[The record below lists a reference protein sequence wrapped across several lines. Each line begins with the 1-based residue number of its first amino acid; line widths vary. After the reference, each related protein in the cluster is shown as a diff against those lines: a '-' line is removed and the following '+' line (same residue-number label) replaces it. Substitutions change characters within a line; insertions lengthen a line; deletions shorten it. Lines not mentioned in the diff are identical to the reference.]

1 MRLTLR
7 TLLAYLDDIL
17 PPAETKEL
25 GEKIAA
31 TPAASQLVDRI
42 REVMRKRRLTA
53 PEPDGSGG
61 GIEPNL
67 VAEYLDNNL
76 APERVADVERI
87 CLESDVNL
95 AEAAACHQILTLVLG
110 EPVEISG
117 RLRERMYALGP
128 QGTPV
133 AVPDAPA
140 PSKNVR
146 DANAR
151 EQLAA
156 IKSAQ
161 VPNTK
166 SAVKKPE
173 SRVPEYLRHK
183 PLWKRLLPWAA
194 IAAVIAIWFGLLYG
208 DPSLFRGTGDAEPI
222 DGVVAV
228 VERDDADDANDPPVE
243 APVERPDGGPSP
255 QVAAR
260 DLPDLPV
267 DPAPPADDLP
277 IMRDDNKDPEPAGE
291 VVASEATTDASKV
304 TPEPA
309 GPTTEPMPAPASD
322 TPPAP
327 VAVAGAGPP
336 QIDIVSATGSV
347 LRYEPPSSLWFPIA
361 EGEDPPAGVPLAVP
375 EPFEAKMTAD
385 GLGLGLS
392 VLGGTRFTPM
402 GATDAGK
409 LGFDLAQGRIR
420 FAADPTQPVKVEDL
434 MFALRLGQGLWRI
447 EALTPETV
455 FGIEA
460 LPLQPTGEGQDL
472 SDRTPQG
479 VVYVAQGTVRVAD
492 ANGHVEVT
500 SAGNRLIL
508 TPVGNGIGAPSA
520 PAEPAVEDEVAIA
533 TPSAAAD
540 AAVAAADAAAA
551 DTGAA
556 DTVEGAPEETVDV
569 IPPVAE
575 PLPTDATVAGLPSW
589 MTPREPTSASRRAM
603 VAFQKEILAGVSISE
618 SLLPAVDSPLY
629 FVAEPSAK
637 ALALIEDVDG
647 MVKTLRS
654 GGHEAMFAAIEGLR
668 NWLGRS
674 PRNAEILKQQLDLI
688 FAREG
693 LSETLYLLL
702 MGFNSED
709 ANDEIVAMQL
719 VEWLDHPEPV
729 VRELAF
735 YHVKR
740 LSGGLKMNYVPT
752 HSSGQRA
759 GAVKRWRDFVS
770 RNGGLT
776 VSP

>member
-1 MRLTLR
+1 VRLTLR

-25 GEKIAA
+25 GEKIAT

-42 REVMRKRRLTA
+42 REVMRRRRLTA

-87 CLESDVNL
+87 CLESDINL

-128 QGTPV
+128 QGTPL
-133 AVPDAPA
+133 AVPDGQA
-140 PSKNVR
+140 PSKNIR
-146 DANAR
+146 DTNAR

-161 VPNTK
+161 VPKTK
-166 SAVKKPE
+166 TVVKKPE
-173 SRVPEYLRHK
+173 SRVPEYLRRK

-208 DPSLFRGTGDAEPI
+208 DPSLFRGSNDA
-222 DGVVAV
+222 DTSNAVVAV
-228 VERDDADDANDPPVE
+228 VEGDGAKEVDQEPVE
-243 APVERPDGGPSP
+243 APAEKNEVETAP
-255 QVAAR
+255 QVAASE
-260 DLPDLPV
+260 LPDLPI
-267 DPAPPADDLP
+267 DPEPPADDVP
-277 IMRDDNKDPEPAGE
+277 IMEEGSKAPEPAGE
-291 VVASEATTDASKV
+291 VVASTTTSDATKTA
-304 TPEPA
+304 PEPA
-309 GPTTEPMPAPASD
+309 GPIKEPMPEPASNAKPATPAPA
-322 TPPAP
+322 AP
-327 VAVAGAGPP
+327 SGPP
-336 QIDIVSATGSV
+336 QIDIVASSGSV
-347 LRYEPPSSLWFPIA
+347 FRFEPTPSLWFPMA
-361 EGEDPPAGVPLAVP
+361 DDEDPPVGVPIAVP
-375 EPFEAKMTAD
+375 EPFDAKITAS

-392 VLGGTRFTPM
+392 VLGGTRFTPI
-402 GATDAGK
+402 GSTDAAPI
-409 LGFDLAQGRIR
+409 GFDLAQGRIR
-420 FAADPTQPVKVEDL
+420 FAVPPGQQPKLEEL
-434 MFALRLGQGLWRI
+434 MIGLRLGKGLWRI
-447 EALTPETV
+447 EALTPQTV

-479 VVYVAQGTVRVAD
+479 VVYVAEGTLRVAD
-492 ANGHVEVT
+492 ASGRVEVA

-508 TPVGNGIGAPSA
+508 TPAGNGIGTPPA
-520 PAEPAVEDEVAIA
+520 PAEPSVEDEVTVAEPSPSSESASSDDAAGTA
-533 TPSAAAD
+533 TPAAAD
-540 AAVAAADAAAA
+540 AAPPEPAEETPSVAEAVPADA
-551 DTGAA
+551 T
-556 DTVEGAPEETVDV
+556 
-569 IPPVAE
+569 PV
-575 PLPTDATVAGLPSW
+575 GLPPW
-589 MTPREPTSASRRAM
+589 MIPREPTSAARRAM
-603 VAFQKEILAGVSISE
+603 VAFQKEILAGVPISE
-618 SLLPAVDSPLY
+618 SLLPAVDSPYY
-629 FVAEPSAK
+629 FVAEPAAK
-637 ALALIEDVDG
+637 ALALVEDVDG

-654 GGHEAMFAAIEGLR
+654 GGHEAMLAAIEGIR

-674 PRNAEILKQQLDLI
+674 PRNAETLKRELDLV

-709 ANDEIVAMQL
+709 AHDEIVAMQL

-752 HSSGQRA
+752 HTAGQRA

-776 VSP
+776 LNP

>member
-42 REVMRKRRLTA
+42 RDVMRRRRLTA

-87 CLESDVNL
+87 CLESDINL

-128 QGTPV
+128 QGTPL
-133 AVPDAPA
+133 AVPDGQA

-146 DANAR
+146 DTNAR

-161 VPNTK
+161 VPKTK
-166 SAVKKPE
+166 TAVKKPE
-173 SRVPEYLRHK
+173 SRVPEYLRRK
-183 PLWKRLLPWAA
+183 PLWKSLLPWAA

-208 DPSLFRGTGDAEPI
+208 DPSLFRGASDDAESSK
-222 DGVVAV
+222 GVVAV
-228 VERDDADDANDPPVE
+228 VDEDAPEQPVEEPVE
-243 APVERPDGGPSP
+243 ADTTEAAP
-255 QVAAR
+255 QVASSS
-260 DLPDLPV
+260 LPDLPV
-267 DPAPPADDLP
+267 DQEPPADDVP
-277 IMRDDNKDPEPAGE
+277 IMEEANKGPEPAGKA
-291 VVASEATTDASKV
+291 VASTTAANAS
-304 TPEPA
+304 PEPA
-309 GPTTEPMPAPASD
+309 GSTKPKAPEPASS
-322 TPPAP
+322 TPPAAPTEP
-327 VAVAGAGPP
+327 VGPP
-336 QIDIVSATGSV
+336 QIDVVASTGSV
-347 LRYEPPSSLWFPIA
+347 FRYESTPSLWLPMA
-361 EGEDPPAGVPLAVP
+361 DDEDPPVGASIAVP
-375 EPFEAKMTAD
+375 EPFDAKMTAS
-385 GLGLGLS
+385 GLELGLS
-392 VLGGTRFTPM
+392 VLGGTRFTPI
-402 GATDAGK
+402 GSTDAAP

-420 FAADPTQPVKVEDL
+420 FAPELGAQPKPEEL
-434 MFALRLGQGLWRI
+434 MFALRLGKGLWRI
-447 EALTPETV
+447 EALTPQTV

-479 VVYVAQGTVRVAD
+479 VVYVSAGSVRVAD
-492 ANGHVEVT
+492 AGGRVEVA

-508 TPVGNGIGAPSA
+508 TPAGNGIGAPPA
-520 PAEPAVEDEVAIA
+520 PSVEEEVTVAEP
-533 TPSAAAD
+533 TPTAESDAE
-540 AAVAAADAAAA
+540 AAVAAADAAETAA
-551 DTGAA
+551 AVQT
-556 DTVEGAPEETVDV
+556 EQIPETA
-569 IPPVAE
+569 PPVAE
-575 PLPTDATVAGLPSW
+575 PLPADATPVGLPAW
-589 MTPREPTSASRRAM
+589 MTPREPTSALRKAM
-603 VAFQKEILAGVSISE
+603 VAFQKEILADVPVSE
-618 SLLPAVDSPLY
+618 SLLPAVDSPY
-629 FVAEPSAK
+629 YYVAEPAAK
-637 ALALIEDVDG
+637 ALALIEDIDG

-654 GGHEAMFAAIEGLR
+654 GSHEAMLAAIEGIR

-674 PRNAEILKQQLDLI
+674 PRNAEILKRQLELI

-752 HSSGQRA
+752 HTAGQRA

-776 VSP
+776 VAP